1 MINAGLKKG
10 IRERENSTK
19 AALALLVSLPLWL
32 FTSTIL
38 HSYLR
43 LSLFPSLSLSHFL
56 HSALIVYRLLFAPIN
71 SVKKFCRLSKYEN
84 WNSICR
90 ASKNFSL
97 SFSRSLHFSFFLSLS
112 LLRRKILYVGWL
124 KKAERE
130 MQRTINLND
139 LRSCKTKWHLHFVL
153 FSHCCSC
160 SLAVVV
166 VRWAIADG
174 AFRIYYYDLKVHKP
188 LEGDSR
194 ISLP

>member
-10 IRERENSTK
+10 IRT
-19 AALALLVSLPLWL
+19 LLRQRWPCL
-32 FTSTIL
+32 F
-38 HSYLR
+38 
-43 LSLFPSLSLSHFL
+43 LSLSDSLLLLYFTPTCVCPYSLLSPSHPFC
-56 HSALIVYRLLFAPIN
+56 IVYRLLFAPIN

-90 ASKNFSL
+90 GSKNFAL

-124 KKAERE
+124 KSAERE